1 VALFVHVIRGIS
13 SQGEHVESETVA
25 IAVWLAPKIVVPAV
39 CIVLASVIVPILLHY
54 LKGRREREQKLL
66 EIRTKAYT
74 EYFKKYEEAAKGVG
88 NDYEEFSKVTL
99 KNEFRKL
106 LESGDSPDAII
117 EFHDA
122 VGKFPHQIQD
132 AHRKAT
138 EEITTL
144 KILGS
149 SRLLE
154 LTTEFEQLNQDIL
167 ELSSEWLG
175 EMQQALTMPDFEAP
189 IAKKMKEK
197 GQKAKDLKEE
207 IISQMR
213 IELKLD

>member
-1 VALFVHVIRGIS
+1 
-13 SQGEHVESETVA
+13 VESETVA
-25 IAVWLAPKIVVPAV
+25 IAVWLDPKIVVPAICV
-39 CIVLASVIVPILLHY
+39 VLASVIVPILLHY

-106 LESGDSPDAII
+106 LESGNSPDAII

-144 KILGS
+144 KIIGS

-154 LTTEFEQLNQDIL
+154 LTTEFEQLNQEIL

-175 EMQQALTMPDFEAP
+175 EMQQAFTMPDFEAP

-197 GQKAKDLKEE
+197 GQRARDLKEE